1 MTQFTSLINLCN
13 VNYCN
18 ILFHQFLPFG
28 VLENLDKRG
37 SIMINEQRLLNTF
50 LELVQIDSE
59 TGNESTIQPILKE
72 KFIALGLD
80 VKEDEAAKHPKLGAN
95 NLVCTM
101 KSTIEEGEVPKLYLT
116 SHMDTVVP
124 AINVKPIVKDDGY
137 IYSDGTTILGADD
150 KAGLAAMLE
159 VLQVIKEQQIP
170 HGQIQFVITVGEESG
185 LIGAKELNSELL
197 DADFGYAID
206 ASADVGTTVVGAPT
220 QMLISAKIIGKT
232 AHASTP
238 KEGVSAI
245 NIAAKAI
252 SRMKLGQVDEITTA
266 NIGKFH
272 GGSATNIVADEVI
285 LEAEARSHDPERIK
299 TQVKHMTDVFETT
312 ASELG
317 GKAVVTVEQSYPG
330 FKINDNETVVKIAQ
344 ESASNLGLSANT
356 IISGGGSDGSII
368 NTFGIPSVILG
379 VGYKKIHTTN
389 ERMPI
394 KSLNLLASQVLEII
408 KIVARQSK

>member
-28 VLENLDKRG
+28 VLENFDKRG

-72 KFIALGLD
+72 KFISLGLD
-80 VKEDEAAKHPKLGAN
+80 VKEDQAAKHPKLGAN

-101 KSTIEEGEVPKLYLT
+101 NSTIEEGEVPKLYLT

-232 AHASTP
+232 L
-238 KEGVSAI
+238 
-245 NIAAKAI
+245 
-252 SRMKLGQVDEITTA
+252 MQVRQ
-266 NIGKFH
+266 KR
-272 GGSATNIVADEVI
+272 VLVLLI
-285 LEAEARSHDPERIK
+285 LRLK
-299 TQVKHMTDVFETT
+299 Q
-312 ASELG
+312 L
-317 GKAVVTVEQSYPG
+317 VE
-330 FKINDNETVVKIAQ
+330 
-344 ESASNLGLSANT
+344 
-356 IISGGGSDGSII
+356 
-368 NTFGIPSVILG
+368 
-379 VGYKKIHTTN
+379 
-389 ERMPI
+389 
-394 KSLNLLASQVLEII
+394 
-408 KIVARQSK
+408 

>member
-1 MTQFTSLINLCN
+1 
-13 VNYCN
+13 
-18 ILFHQFLPFG
+18 
-28 VLENLDKRG
+28 
-37 SIMINEQRLLNTF
+37 MINEQRLLNTF

-72 KFIALGLD
+72 KFISLGLD

-220 QMLISAKIIGKT
+220 QMLISAKIFGKT
-232 AHASTP
+232 A
-238 KEGVSAI
+238 
-245 NIAAKAI
+245 
-252 SRMKLGQVDEITTA
+252 RLMQVRQ
-266 NIGKFH
+266 KR
-272 GGSATNIVADEVI
+272 VLVLLI
-285 LEAEARSHDPERIK
+285 LRRK
-299 TQVKHMTDVFETT
+299 Q
-312 ASELG
+312 L
-317 GKAVVTVEQSYPG
+317 VE
-330 FKINDNETVVKIAQ
+330 
-344 ESASNLGLSANT
+344 
-356 IISGGGSDGSII
+356 
-368 NTFGIPSVILG
+368 
-379 VGYKKIHTTN
+379 
-389 ERMPI
+389 
-394 KSLNLLASQVLEII
+394 
-408 KIVARQSK
+408 

>member
-1 MTQFTSLINLCN
+1 
-13 VNYCN
+13 
-18 ILFHQFLPFG
+18 
-28 VLENLDKRG
+28 
-37 SIMINEQRLLNTF
+37 MINEQRLLNTF
-50 LELVQIDSE
+50 LELVKIDSE

-101 KSTIEEGEVPKLYLT
+101 NSTIEEGEVPKLYLT

-252 SRMKLGQVDEITTA
+252 SRMK
-266 NIGKFH
+266 
-272 GGSATNIVADEVI
+272 S
-285 LEAEARSHDPERIK
+285 
-299 TQVKHMTDVFETT
+299 
-312 ASELG
+312 
-317 GKAVVTVEQSYPG
+317 G
-330 FKINDNETVVKIAQ
+330 FKINDNEAVVKIAQ
-344 ESASNLGLSANT
+344 ESARNLGLSANT

-379 VGYKKIHTTN
+379 VGYEKIHTTN

-408 KIVARQSK
+408 KIVERQSK

>member
-1 MTQFTSLINLCN
+1 
-13 VNYCN
+13 
-18 ILFHQFLPFG
+18 
-28 VLENLDKRG
+28 
-37 SIMINEQRLLNTF
+37 MINKQRLLNTF

-59 TGNESTIQPILKE
+59 TGHEEIIQPILKE
-72 KFIALGLD
+72 KFKSLGLD
-80 VKEDEAAKHPKLGAN
+80 VKEDNASNHPKLGAN
-95 NLVCTM
+95 NLVCTLE
-101 KSTIEEGEVPKLYLT
+101 STIEEGVAPKLYFT
-116 SHMDTVVP
+116 SHIDTVIP
-124 AINVKPIVKDDGY
+124 AINVKPIVKEDGY

-150 KAGLAAMLE
+150 KAGLAAIFE
-159 VLQVIKEQQIP
+159 VLQVIQEHSLP

-185 LIGAKELNSELL
+185 LVGAKQLKPQLL

-220 QMLISAKIIGKT
+220 QMLISAKIVGKT

-238 KEGVSAI
+238 KEGISAI

-252 SRMKLGQVDEITTA
+252 NRMKLGQVDELTTA

-299 TQVKHMTDVFETT
+299 TQVKHMTDVFENT

-317 GKAVVTVEQSYPG
+317 GKAIVSVEQSYPG
-330 FKINDNETVVKIAQ
+330 FKINDDEAVVKIAQ
-344 ESASNLGLSANT
+344 ESARNLGLSANT

-379 VGYKKIHTTN
+379 VGYEKIHTTN

>member
-28 VLENLDKRG
+28 VHENFDKRG

-72 KFIALGLD
+72 KFISLGLE

-101 KSTIEEGEVPKLYLT
+101 NSTIEEGEVPKLYLT

-220 QMLISAKIIGKT
+220 QMLISAKIFGKT

-238 KEGVSAI
+238 KRV
-245 NIAAKAI
+245 
-252 SRMKLGQVDEITTA
+252 LVLL
-266 NIGKFH
+266 
-272 GGSATNIVADEVI
+272 I
-285 LEAEARSHDPERIK
+285 LRRK
-299 TQVKHMTDVFETT
+299 Q
-312 ASELG
+312 L
-317 GKAVVTVEQSYPG
+317 VE
-330 FKINDNETVVKIAQ
+330 
-344 ESASNLGLSANT
+344 
-356 IISGGGSDGSII
+356 
-368 NTFGIPSVILG
+368 
-379 VGYKKIHTTN
+379 
-389 ERMPI
+389 
-394 KSLNLLASQVLEII
+394 
-408 KIVARQSK
+408 

>member
-1 MTQFTSLINLCN
+1 
-13 VNYCN
+13 
-18 ILFHQFLPFG
+18 
-28 VLENLDKRG
+28 
-37 SIMINEQRLLNTF
+37 MINEQRLLNTF
-50 LELVQIDSE
+50 LELVQINSE
-59 TGNESTIQPILKE
+59 TGHEENIQPILKE
-72 KFIALGLD
+72 KFKSLGLD
-80 VKEDEAAKHPKLGAN
+80 VKEDNASNHPKLGAN
-95 NLVCTM
+95 NLICTL
-101 KSTIEEGEVPKLYLT
+101 KSTIKEGIEGIAPKLYFT

-124 AINVKPIVKDDGY
+124 AINVKPIVKEDGY

-150 KAGLAAMLE
+150 KAGLAAIFE
-159 VLQVIKEQQIP
+159 VLQVIQEHSLP

-185 LIGAKELNSELL
+185 LVGAKQLKPQLL

-238 KEGVSAI
+238 KEGISAI

-252 SRMKLGQVDEITTA
+252 SRMKLGQVDELTTA

-285 LEAEARSHDPERIK
+285 LEAEARSHDSERIK
-299 TQVKHMTDVFETT
+299 EQVKHMTDIFENT
-312 ASELG
+312 ATELG
-317 GKAVVTVEQSYPG
+317 GKAIVSVEQSYPG
-330 FKINDNETVVKIAQ
+330 FKINDDEAVVQIAQ
-344 ESASNLGLSANT
+344 ESARNLGLKANT
-356 IISGGGSDGSII
+356 VISGGGSDGSII

-379 VGYKKIHTTN
+379 VGYEKIHTTN

-394 KSLNLLASQVLEII
+394 SALNLLTSQVLEII
-408 KIVARQSK
+408 KLVTQQSK

>member
-1 MTQFTSLINLCN
+1 M
-13 VNYCN
+13 
-18 ILFHQFLPFG
+18 
-28 VLENLDKRG
+28 
-37 SIMINEQRLLNTF
+37 
-50 LELVQIDSE
+50 
-59 TGNESTIQPILKE
+59 
-72 KFIALGLD
+72 
-80 VKEDEAAKHPKLGAN
+80 
-95 NLVCTM
+95 
-101 KSTIEEGEVPKLYLT
+101 
-116 SHMDTVVP
+116 
-124 AINVKPIVKDDGY
+124 
-137 IYSDGTTILGADD
+137 
-150 KAGLAAMLE
+150 
-159 VLQVIKEQQIP
+159 
-170 HGQIQFVITVGEESG
+170 
-185 LIGAKELNSELL
+185 

-220 QMLISAKIIGKT
+220 QMLISAKIFGKT

-344 ESASNLGLSANT
+344 ESARNLGLSANT

-379 VGYKKIHTTN
+379 VGYEKIHTTN

>member
-28 VLENLDKRG
+28 VLENFDKRG

-101 KSTIEEGEVPKLYLT
+101 NSTIEEGEVPKLYLT

-238 KEGVSAI
+238 KEV
-245 NIAAKAI
+245 
-252 SRMKLGQVDEITTA
+252 LVLL
-266 NIGKFH
+266 
-272 GGSATNIVADEVI
+272 I
-285 LEAEARSHDPERIK
+285 LRLK
-299 TQVKHMTDVFETT
+299 Q
-312 ASELG
+312 L
-317 GKAVVTVEQSYPG
+317 VE
-330 FKINDNETVVKIAQ
+330 
-344 ESASNLGLSANT
+344 
-356 IISGGGSDGSII
+356 
-368 NTFGIPSVILG
+368 
-379 VGYKKIHTTN
+379 
-389 ERMPI
+389 
-394 KSLNLLASQVLEII
+394 
-408 KIVARQSK
+408 